1 MKENP
6 KINRFKYI
14 EAFSEVVNCGS
25 VSAAAKKIGV
35 SQPAVSQLI
44 KKLEDAVGVPL
55 FVRRNG
61 VISPTS
67 RAESL
72 RDDVEQLLAQLDKIQ
87 MQLNFDRSNEVTL
100 NPLRFSA
107 SLSVVNEILPRV
119 IARIHKSKPDMLF
132 YVNSL
137 PIANMGK
144 AIRRGNVDFTLSPR
158 QIDHANIISKRLLSA
173 REVCVMPSKHRL
185 SSKSSLSVD
194 DINNE
199 KMIMASRTDPSY
211 ESHRALLYQHKI
223 RYKKVL
229 ESPFSTLSMSMIP
242 DLNALSINNV
252 LIAELVCQHNQ
263 HLTWRYVDEFNLQ
276 TDFYLSMP
284 PWLSQSNTENLFLSS
299 FQASFAK
306 TTAKLGIDVELT
318 ASIDAAI

>member
-1 MKENP
+1 MNENP

-14 EAFSEVVNCGS
+14 EAFSEVVTCGS
-25 VSAAAKKIGV
+25 VSAAAKKLGV

-61 VISPTS
+61 LIFPTD
-67 RAESL
+67 RATSL
-72 RDDVEQLLAQLDKIQ
+72 RDDVEQLLTQLDKIQ
-87 MQLNFDRSNEVTL
+87 MQLNFGRSNELTL

-119 IARIHKSKPDMLF
+119 ISHIHKRKPDMLF

-137 PIANMGK
+137 PIANMGR
-144 AIRRGNVDFTLSPR
+144 AIRRGNVDLTLSTR
-158 QIDHANIISKRLLSA
+158 QIDEANIISKRLLSA
-173 REVCVMPSKHRL
+173 REVCVMPSKHSL
-185 SSKSSLSVD
+185 SSKSTLSVD

-211 ESHRALLYQHKI
+211 ESHRSLLYKHKV
-223 RYKKVL
+223 RYQKVL

-242 DLNALSINNV
+242 ELNALSINNV
-252 LIAELVCQHNQ
+252 LIAELVCQHNH
-263 HLTWRYVDEFNLQ
+263 HLTWRYVDEFNHQ

-284 PWLSQSNTENLFLSS
+284 PWLNQSTTENLFLAS
-299 FQASFAK
+299 FQESLSE
-306 TTAKLGIDVELT
+306 TTKKLGIDIELRPS
-318 ASIDAAI
+318 A

>member
-1 MKENP
+1 MNENP

-14 EAFSEVVNCGS
+14 EAFSEVVTCGS
-25 VSAAAKKIGV
+25 VSAAAKKLGV

-61 VISPTS
+61 LISPTD
-67 RAESL
+67 RATSL
-72 RDDVEQLLAQLDKIQ
+72 RDDVEQLLTQLDKIQ
-87 MQLNFDRSNEVTL
+87 MQLNFGRSNELTL

-119 IARIHKSKPDMLF
+119 ISHIHKRKPDMLF

-137 PIANMGK
+137 PIANMGR
-144 AIRRGNVDFTLSPR
+144 AIRRGNVDLTLSTR
-158 QIDHANIISKRLLSA
+158 QIDEANIISKRLLSA
-173 REVCVMPSKHRL
+173 REVCVMPSKHPL

-211 ESHRALLYQHKI
+211 ESHRSLLYMHKV
-223 RYKKVL
+223 RYQKVL

-242 DLNALSINNV
+242 ELNALSINNV
-252 LIAELVCQHNQ
+252 LIAELVCQHNH
-263 HLTWRYVDEFNLQ
+263 HLTWRYVDEFNHQ

-284 PWLSQSNTENLFLSS
+284 PWLNQSTTENLFLAS
-299 FQASFAK
+299 FQESLSE
-306 TTAKLGIDVELT
+306 TTKKLGIDIELRPS
-318 ASIDAAI
+318 A